1 MQKRIES
8 SPNEIPLNRATEIYN
23 LSKYIRFFAK
33 IRYNLV
39 YKRWA
44 KFVNDIDFDDQVIIK
59 NEEIPFKSKRQ
70 KFPTK

>member
-33 IRYNLV
+33 IKYNLT

-44 KFVNDIDFDDQVIIK
+44 KFINEIDFADQLIIR
-59 NEEIPFKSKRQ
+59 NEEIPFKPKQQ